1 MHGLDSVADAWNQL
15 KNKAIQDVALTD
27 DALEL
32 ASAVFYTGVK
42 TAGTAKLDNVET
54 WEKMQ
59 GQFIN
64 EANID
69 EAFVTEV
76 LQGIFASGCAAFLLL
91 MRTMEGEPDDVIEK
105 IHTETYQFLLE
116 YEKRNSTEH

>member
-15 KNKAIQDVALTD
+15 KNKAIQDINLTD
-27 DALEL
+27 DAMEL

-54 WEKMQ
+54 WERME
-59 GQFIN
+59 GQFVN
-64 EANID
+64 EAMID
-69 EAFVTEV
+69 ETFVTDI
-76 LQGIFASGCAAFLLL
+76 LKGIFASGCATFPLL
-91 MRTMEGEPDDVIEK
+91 MQTMDGEPEDVIEK

-116 YEKRNSTEH
+116 YEKRNSIEH